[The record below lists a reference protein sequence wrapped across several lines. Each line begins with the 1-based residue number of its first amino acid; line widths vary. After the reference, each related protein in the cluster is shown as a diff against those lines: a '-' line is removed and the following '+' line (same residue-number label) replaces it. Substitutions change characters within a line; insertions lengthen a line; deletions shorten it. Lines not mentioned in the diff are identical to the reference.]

1 MVDNKAANDINTYKV
16 VMLGESMV
24 GKTCIINR
32 YIKKTYSEYNE
43 ASVAGSFFS
52 DIVTIKPEGV
62 SAPVKVKLQ
71 IWDTAGSEQFR
82 SLAGIYYKGVNA
94 VCLVYDSTNLK
105 TFEGLNYWVNE
116 LEEKC
121 DEKVVLG
128 VVASKIDLSHNE
140 EVSIK

>member
-1 MVDNKAANDINTYKV
+1 M
-16 VMLGESMV
+16 
-24 GKTCIINR
+24 
-32 YIKKTYSEYNE
+32 
-43 ASVAGSFFS
+43 
-52 DIVTIKPEGV
+52 
-62 SAPVKVKLQ
+62 
-71 IWDTAGSEQFR
+71 
-82 SLAGIYYKGVNA
+82 
-94 VCLVYDSTNLK
+94 VYDSTNLK